1 MAWKV
6 LAELVR
12 ERIAQQIRIAALTL
26 VLTAWALLAFGIVL
40 SLWSHES
47 NPHVGT
53 YEPHASMACFDIER
67 HQSYTSLRL
76 HVGSSPTEAYTLLVR
91 TDAIGQCQQDTLE
104 GVVFAISSARALG
117 SSSLQCDNSTELC
130 ADVILASRSP
140 SSFSK
145 QERMVAPIRL
155 GTPHLLGYESQSL
168 GLDGEVHLCKGSRL
182 VVSASRACLSAVTT
196 QWTPPSA
203 KLHNVRSLDLYAEDS
218 SVGRSNWLT
227 TSNLTI
233 CGAVSDKPVQ
243 VTPSSVRVDNKWSS
257 VVFDS
262 EATKDIN
269 GAFVQVMR
277 HGLFCQQYGT
287 AQSLRI
293 TKALRTACETLGLAS
308 LDRAASLLCDG
319 TPIFE
324 YGAIASS
331 DYVLEFQNSVAVSG
345 SGQSSES
352 SELSGWRQPLGQLKW
367 WSDESLDGLALRSL
381 TGSTRQ
387 DEQAAFDTSIYRLA
401 VMVLAALIMWTRK
414 EDRTHQSD
422 SVLLSCIDMLYHHVE
437 SMEELR
443 SLLEREQTDRPKR
456 RDDNGADGDIQDGR
470 DKEGVQAD
478 REDDFLYAHVD
489 TPLLSRFLGLL
500 AIFAR
505 LVVATVM
512 QRRLRADTLGA
523 LVTMEQ
529 VAASCSLVHWS
540 QLHMLRL
547 FHVARS
553 DRRPMLGGS
562 SAVIDVACATM
573 VTFAETPLYSSD
585 NSFDDIARLLTAMLI
600 TMACVTRT
608 IFSASCCAAG
618 VLPSLQD
625 KRKVQHSVESGFSLL
640 YWWLQG
646 MQTVYILQQLFVM
659 PFSTAL
665 AHRSVQ
671 DPSFVSLCIFVALVA
686 VGACPRLTTNA
697 ESIVRHS
704 KAHRA

>member
-47 NPHVGT
+47 NSHVGT
-53 YEPHASMACFDIER
+53 YEPQASIACFDIER

-76 HVGSSPTEAYTLLVR
+76 HVGSFPTQAYTLLIR
-91 TDAIGQCQQDTLE
+91 TDAVGQCQQDSLE

-130 ADVILASRSP
+130 ADVILASKSP

-155 GTPHLLGYESQSL
+155 GTAHLLGYESQSL
-168 GLDGEVHLCKGSRL
+168 SLDGEVHLCKGSRL
-182 VVSASRACLSAVTT
+182 VVSASRACVSAVTT
-196 QWTPPSA
+196 AWSPPLE
-203 KLHNVRSLDLYAEDS
+203 KLHNVRSLDLYIDDP
-218 SVGRSNWLT
+218 SVGGSNWLT
-227 TSNLTI
+227 TTNLTV
-233 CGAVSDKPVQ
+233 CGTVSDKSVQ
-243 VTPSSVRVDNKWSS
+243 VAPSSVRVDNKWCS

-269 GAFVQVMR
+269 SAFVQVMR
-277 HGLFCQQYGT
+277 HGLFCHQYET
-287 AQSLRI
+287 TQSFRI
-293 TKALRTACETLGLAS
+293 TKALLTACETLGLAS

-331 DYVLEFQNSVAVSG
+331 DYVLEFHNSADLSA
-345 SGQSSES
+345 SSMS
-352 SELSGWRQPLGQLKW
+352 RHSLGQLKW

-443 SLLEREQTDRPKR
+443 SLLEHEQTDRLKKR
-456 RDDNGADGDIQDGR
+456 ETNGANGDIQDGR
-470 DKEGVQAD
+470 DGVEAQTS

-500 AIFAR
+500 AIVAR

-540 QLHMLRL
+540 QLHMLRI

-600 TMACVTRT
+600 TMACITRT
-608 IFSASCCAAG
+608 VFSASCCAAG

-625 KRKVQHSVESGFSLL
+625 NRKVQHSVESWFSLL

-646 MQTVYILQQLFVM
+646 AQTVYILQQLFVM

-671 DPSFVSLCIFVALVA
+671 DPSYVSLCIFVALVA